1 MLRSI
6 LQSRWFTF
14 LAVVI
19 IGFFLLLIIKLK
31 PSLETVSQEV
41 NNLNQKIAEAEQ
53 SLSELQKLGD
63 YFKSAV
69 YLEREARLKLNY
81 KKPGESVVFV
91 YKNQH
96 AQSPAKPNDTT
107 KSSTILPNWQKWL
120 SYLLNSK

>member
-1 MLRSI
+1 MI
-6 LQSRWFTF
+6 
-14 LAVVI
+14 V

-41 NNLNQKIAEAEQ
+41 NNLDQKIAETEQ
-53 SLSELQKLGD
+53 DLSELQKLSD
-63 YFKSAV
+63 YFKSVA

-96 AQSPAKPNDTT
+96 TAV
-107 KSSTILPNWQKWL
+107 LF
-120 SYLLNSK
+120 

>member
-1 MLRSI
+1 MFKSV

-14 LAVVI
+14 LAVIV

-41 NNLNQKIAEAEQ
+41 NNLDQKIAEAEQ
-53 SLSELQKLGD
+53 GLSELQKLGD
-63 YFKSAV
+63 YFKSAA

-96 AQSPAKPNDTT
+96 AQSPVETNNTT
-107 KSSTILPNWQKWL
+107 KPSLILPNWQKWL
-120 SYLLNSK
+120 NYLLNK

>member
-1 MLRSI
+1 M
-6 LQSRWFTF
+6 
-14 LAVVI
+14 VV

-41 NNLNQKIAEAEQ
+41 DNLDKKIAEAERD
-53 SLSELQKLGD
+53 LSESQKLGD
-63 YFKSAV
+63 YFKSAA

-96 AQSPAKPNDTT
+96 AQSPAETNDTA
-107 KSSTILPNWQKWL
+107 KSSLMLPNWQKWL
-120 SYLLNSK
+120 NYLLNK

>member
-1 MLRSI
+1 MKNI

-14 LAVVI
+14 LAVIV
-19 IGFFLLLIIKLK
+19 IGFFLLSIVKLK

-53 SLSELQKLGD
+53 NLSELQKLGD

-96 AQSPAKPNDTT
+96 AQNPAKPDDST
-107 KSSTILPNWQKWL
+107 KSSIILPNWQKWL
-120 SYLLNSK
+120 NYLLNK

>member
-53 SLSELQKLGD
+53 GLSELQKLGD
-63 YFKSAV
+63 YFKSAA

-107 KSSTILPNWQKWL
+107 KLPTILPNWQKWL

>member
-1 MLRSI
+1 MI
-6 LQSRWFTF
+6 
-14 LAVVI
+14 V
-19 IGFFLLLIIKLK
+19 IGFFLLLLIKLK
-31 PSLETVSQEV
+31 PSLETISQEV
-41 NNLNQKIAEAEQ
+41 NNLDQKIAEAQ
-53 SLSELQKLGD
+53 NDLSELQKLGG

-107 KSSTILPNWQKWL
+107 KPSLILPNWQKWL
-120 SYLLNSK
+120 NFLLNR